1 MKFLGSQAPIILYL
15 RLLCKKGVIGGYERD
30 TLLMIKSYST
40 AVYCCFEVLEINK
53 SLQDFGITTKWR
65 KEHFLLDQNKTHF
78 RDDQEPDQPLV
89 IHGTLSS
96 VWLKLIPIKISPQ

>member
-1 MKFLGSQAPIILYL
+1 M
-15 RLLCKKGVIGGYERD
+15 IGGYERD

-78 RDDQEPDQPLV
+78 RDDQEPVSATSNTWYIIKCVAKTYSNKNFPTITPLSAQPIV
-89 IHGTLSS
+89 YQYKVHS
-96 VWLKLIPIKISPQ
+96 